1 MFSLGSQKFKHLTW
15 KFSREPRVKKRA
27 LLGLCICHWKYNWKD
42 NSEICLPFKTCS
54 NFTTQR
60 FKEGH
65 NWIIVITLSKLVSKV
80 YANISSPDV
89 YWRKRLKHWTHL
101 ELCQGSHDT
110 LEQVLNQITSSDSTS
125 WKCSS
130 IEVVKQPEHGRA
142 SKQKNKI
149 VPPFRWTMINS

>member
-42 NSEICLPFKTCS
+42 NSEICLPFKTCT

-110 LEQVLNQITSSDSTS
+110 LERVLPNHVIQLNCMEMLIHRSGKTTRTWESFKT
-125 WKCSS
+125 
-130 IEVVKQPEHGRA
+130 EKQNCP
-142 SKQKNKI
+142 SFQMNYD
-149 VPPFRWTMINS
+149 